1 MAEEE
6 KSEETFKVNTGDDD
20 KTIDVEEDDDGVVF
34 DTTTGKGLENVEIPE
49 GMRAPAFEGG
59 KKVKIFMNEQYGFP
73 HGIQITAG
81 IANHKPQLVGKP
93 SDVERYEIEDD
104 DIVIEIAGEI
114 VFKASEDGF
123 PDTQRGP
130 EWVTEILSK
139 KIETDFSEDE
149 EQEEEEVEPEILN

>member
-20 KTIDVEEDDDGVVF
+20 KTIDVEEDDDGVVL

-49 GMRAPAFEGG
+49 NMRAPAFEGG
-59 KKVKIFMNEQYGFP
+59 KKVKIFMNERYSFP

-93 SDVERYEIEDD
+93 SDVEKYPIDED
-104 DIVIEIAGEI
+104 DIVIEVAGEI

-139 KIETDFSEDE
+139 KIETDFTEDE
-149 EQEEEEVEPEILN
+149 EQEEKVEPEILN